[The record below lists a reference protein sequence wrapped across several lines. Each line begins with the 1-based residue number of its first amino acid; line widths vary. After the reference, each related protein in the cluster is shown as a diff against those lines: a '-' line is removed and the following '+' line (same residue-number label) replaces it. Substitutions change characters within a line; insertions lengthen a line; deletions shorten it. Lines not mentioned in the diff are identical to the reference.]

1 MPYVDSGMISWL
13 DYDADSRTLAVRFH
27 AAPVLYTYEDVPA
40 ETYEAFLAAPSKNS
54 FFRDQIDPHFRL
66 AAQPLERAGDVG
78 GMDAAAEG

>member
-27 AAPVLYTYEDVPA
+27 AAPVLYSYEDVPP

-54 FFRDQIDPHFRL
+54 FFRDRIDPRFRL
-66 AAQPLERAGDVG
+66 AAQPLERAGDIGPVS
-78 GMDAAAEG
+78 AAAES